1 MFLKSTYANMAACAG
16 ACLLAMLLSLPSF
29 WAYARI
35 REAAAERYHTFEVML
50 HGQELLSA
58 LVDAETGERGYALTG
73 DAAFLQPYLAVSSK
87 VQEQLRA
94 LQQLAVAGES
104 KRILAAIT
112 PMVDAKLAELARV
125 IELRRSENLAE
136 MLAVVREGTGKR
148 LMDRIRGQLQ
158 DFDRTE
164 QGILVQNQAAL
175 RLYLNRLRIIIM
187 AVSVLILL
195 AALAAVYLFH
205 RHSVQLLK
213 NLVHRETEHL
223 LHLQEETNGQLS
235 RANLTLVANETELG
249 ATLGALKEKNQELET
264 AIGVAD
270 KANQAKSEFLSSMSH
285 ELRTPL
291 NAILGFA
298 QLMETAAPP
307 PTPAQKLSI
316 EQILQAGWYLLEL
329 INQILDLAVIES
341 GRLSL
346 SAEPVSL
353 GEVLANCQSMVEAQG
368 RTRGLE
374 LTWTAF
380 AAPSFVHADRL
391 RLKQVLLNLLSNAIK
406 YNKPGGTV
414 AVECTAINPR
424 RIRISVRDSGPG
436 ISKGH
441 LKQLFEPFNRLGQEH
456 GPEEGTGI
464 GLVMSKLLVQLMG
477 GVMGVESTVGVGSVF
492 WFELNRSEPPE
503 FLGSREEPAPGP
515 LAAVATANAPAAPRV
530 RTVLYIEDNPAN
542 LDLVGRLL
550 GRRADL
556 VFLSAGDAT
565 RGFALARQQRPDV
578 ILMDINLPGLSGIR
592 AMGMLQDD
600 EATSGIPVLA
610 VSANAMA
617 GDIAAGLEAGFF
629 RYLTKP
635 IHIQEFMTAIDE
647 ALDLDSAKLV

>member
-1 MFLKSTYANMAACAG
+1 MFLKSTYANLVACAG
-16 ACLLAMLLSLPSF
+16 ACLLAVLLSIPSF

-73 DAAFLQPYLAVSSK
+73 DEAFLEPYLAVSGK
-87 VQEQLRA
+87 VQEQLRS
-94 LQQLAVAGES
+94 LQQLALAGDS

-125 IELRRSENLAE
+125 IELRRSKNLPE
-136 MLAVVREGTGKR
+136 MLAVVREGSGRR
-148 LMDRIRGQLQ
+148 LMDGIRAQLQ
-158 DFDRTE
+158 DFNRTE
-164 QGILVQNQAAL
+164 QGILVQNQSAL
-175 RLYLNRLRIIIM
+175 RLYLDRLRIIIIT
-187 AVSVLILL
+187 VSLLILL
-195 AALAAVYLFH
+195 AAFAAVYAFH
-205 RHSVQLLK
+205 RHSIQLLK
-213 NLVHRETEHL
+213 NLVHKETEHL

-235 RANLTLVANETELG
+235 RVNLTLLANETELS
-249 ATLGALKEKNQELET
+249 ATLGALKGKNQELET

-270 KANQAKSEFLSSMSH
+270 KANRAKSEFLSSMSH

-298 QLMETAAPP
+298 QLLETAVPP
-307 PTPAQKLSI
+307 PTPVQKVSI

-353 GEVLANCQSMVEAQG
+353 GEVLSNCQSMVEAQG
-368 RTRGLE
+368 SARGLR
-374 LTWTAF
+374 LTWTVF
-380 AAPSFVHADRL
+380 AAPCFVHADRL

-406 YNKPGGTV
+406 YNKPGGTI
-414 AVECTAINPR
+414 AVGCTESNPG

-436 ISKGH
+436 ISKGQM
-441 LKQLFEPFNRLGQEH
+441 KQLFEPFNRLGQEH

-492 WFELNRSEPPE
+492 WFELNRSEPPV
-503 FLGSREEPAPGP
+503 FLGSRVEPAPER
-515 LAAVATANAPAAPRV
+515 LAEVTVPAAAAPEV
-530 RTVLYIEDNPAN
+530 RTVLYVEDNPAN
-542 LDLVGRLL
+542 LELVGRLL
-550 GRRADL
+550 GRRSDL

-565 RGFALARQQRPDV
+565 QGFALARQQRPDV
-578 ILMDINLPGLSGIR
+578 ILMDINLPGMSGIR
-592 AMGMLQDD
+592 AMGMFQDD
-600 EATSGIPVLA
+600 EATAGIPVLA

-617 GDIAAGLEAGFF
+617 GDIAAGLDAGFF

-647 ALDLDSAKLV
+647 ALALASGNLL